1 MMSFGVREN
10 FTENYDY
17 FEAIKDASDHMEQS
31 LKTSIDQKVFIILYY
46 TVGSQLIAL
55 QLIALFWLCDKLG
68 HAYVVR

>member
-31 LKTSIDQKVFIILYY
+31 LKTSIDQKVHTVLYN
-46 TVGSQLIAL
+46 V
-55 QLIALFWLCDKLG
+55 FHDN
-68 HAYVVR
+68 VR